1 MSKSKKS
8 KKVKNQVSTNKFAGG
23 APQKPR
29 AGWIIAGIAL
39 LIVVA
44 ALAISLRSA
53 KETAL
58 FREKAALLK
67 NEVLS
72 AEITGPMAS
81 GTPKNV
87 VFLSLSDSTERASVF
102 TGTGS
107 SLRAAFRDAEKQ
119 ARKFVRE
126 NDYEALWVKA
136 DVVTESRR
144 LYRDEFSD
152 ELKGSREEFYRNGV
166 SFDKNYETALLEAEL
181 NGAKIY
187 DYEQYEIDYE
197 YLNTYLRK
205 AGRPKLKE
213 ESDRYV
219 VFHTDCW
226 FCGEDK
232 EVYPLISEGNCYGR
246 RDVETVDKDYALD
259 LVKKASGF
267 MADQVEEDGS
277 FHYGMYPRFDNDI
290 EGYNIVR
297 HAGAIW
303 SLICQYRVTGDE
315 AVVPLIKST
324 IDYMLKDYV
333 SYSDENTAYLV
344 EKKSSEIK
352 LGGCGIAVV
361 ALTEYMDAFGNEEYK
376 DLAIKLGNGILT
388 MFDEKD
394 GTYFH
399 VLNEDFTRKEAYRTV
414 YYDGE
419 ATFALCR
426 LYGLTGDE
434 KWLRAA
440 ECAADHFIEA
450 GYEEYRDHWIEY
462 TFNELTTYSDKVK
475 YYTFGLKN
483 IQVNLDTIYKQDT
496 TYHTYFEMLM
506 AGFEI
511 YDRMEERGIEV
522 PYAETD
528 FDLDYFLKVI
538 YSRADYLL
546 NGYFY
551 PEYAMYMRNPLRII
565 DSFMVR
571 HDGYRV
577 RIDDVQHNV
586 GGYYLYYLYYDK
598 LVERGMLDV
607 RDR

>member
-29 AGWIIAGIAL
+29 AGWIIASIAL

-126 NDYEALWVKA
+126 NDYEALWIKA

-440 ECAADHFIEA
+440 ERAADHFIEA

-462 TFNELTTYSDKVK
+462 TFNELTTYSDKVE